1 MTDYKSPFMS
11 TVRANSPRF
20 LPKLNTRKKSIE
32 KSDSSTKN
40 MNQNQFN
47 FPSNGGRY
55 HPRRPRR
62 LSKLNI
68 DNVKENLENDDST
81 TASTTP
87 PKFGFGVAFQISKFI
102 GHFKRRNSPEKLQS
116 LQEYADMEH
125 SGASLN
131 DIQGQTTQTAFFL
144 L

>member
-32 KSDSSTKN
+32 KSNSSTKN
-40 MNQNQFN
+40 MNQNQLN

-55 HPRRPRR
+55 QPRRPRR

-68 DNVKENLENDDST
+68 DNAKENLEKNDN
-81 TASTTP
+81 TP

-131 DIQGQTTQTAFFL
+131 DIQGQTTQTSFFFL